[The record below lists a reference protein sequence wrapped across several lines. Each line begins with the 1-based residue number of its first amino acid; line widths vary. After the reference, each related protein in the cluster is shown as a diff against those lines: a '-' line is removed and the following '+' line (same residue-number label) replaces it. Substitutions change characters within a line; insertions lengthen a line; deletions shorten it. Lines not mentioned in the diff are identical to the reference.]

1 MFCFHHHLLRSSS
14 PNLFITGCQV
24 HTYATRFV
32 TNYRPHF
39 CRTNIKQFTVLYF
52 GPKIWNSL
60 PLSVS
65 SSTAFANFKKRLR
78 DFLSR
83 TFETDLSLVYSY
95 AAA

>member
-1 MFCFHHHLLRSSS
+1 MFCFHHHLLRSSFL
-14 PNLFITGCQV
+14 NLFITGCQV

-32 TNYRPHF
+32 TNYRTHF

-65 SSTAFANFKKRLR
+65 ISTAFANFKKRLR